1 MERRILTLV
10 FLFMMCLTP
19 ISSKPLKL
27 LARGTFQHGRMRM
40 PVATRVSADY
50 ESGLMAIN
58 VQNYSGLAQINIY
71 DADGMPVYSSNYTVT
86 GTSTLTLSTENLD
99 EGEYT
104 ITISLDNIVYSGDFE
119 V

>member
-1 MERRILTLV
+1 MKRRITALAL
-10 FLFMMCLTP
+10 LFMMCLTP

-40 PVATRVSADY
+40 PAATMVSADY
-50 ESGLMAIN
+50 ESELMTVN
-58 VQNYSGLAQINIY
+58 VQNYSGLAQIIIY
-71 DADGMPVYSSNYTVT
+71 DADGMPVYSSSYTIN
-86 GTSTLTLSTENLD
+86 GTSTLTLNTENLD

-104 ITISLDNIVYSGDFE
+104 VTISLGSIVYSGDFE